1 MVGEKCTILYCILFC
16 LFGGFPCGSAGKES
30 ACNVGDLGLIPELG
44 RSPGEGKG
52 YPLQYCG
59 LENSMDCIV
68 HGDHKESDTTEQL
81 SLSKQ
86 GRGSLSSSSA
96 SIYLSSC
103 FIKGT
108 GPDAVGEFL
117 APTLKVPNPPRLV
130 IHEALTVPVLCLRI
144 GQKWASLAL

>member
-1 MVGEKCTILYCILFC
+1 M
-16 LFGGFPCGSAGKES
+16 
-30 ACNVGDLGLIPELG
+30 
-44 RSPGEGKG
+44 
-52 YPLQYCG
+52 
-59 LENSMDCIV
+59 
-68 HGDHKESDTTEQL
+68 TERP

-86 GRGSLSSSSA
+86 GRSSLSSSSA

-130 IHEALTVPVLCLRI
+130 IHEGLAVPVLSLRI
-144 GQKWASLAL
+144 GQKWVSLVL